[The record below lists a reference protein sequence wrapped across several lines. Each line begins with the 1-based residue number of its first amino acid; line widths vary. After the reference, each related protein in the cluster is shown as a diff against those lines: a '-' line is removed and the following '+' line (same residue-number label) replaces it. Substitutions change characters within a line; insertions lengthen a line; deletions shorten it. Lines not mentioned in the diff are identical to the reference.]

1 MEHDIQQKVGLVK
14 LFWHWG
20 YVPDIDVKLF
30 HAVGTAKKRLELT
43 DVDVLGFKIDPE
55 LRPQRI
61 AGDSKTK
68 KGTSS
73 INRSFWLSGIMN
85 HLAIERGFVIL
96 SKNIEIDHKI
106 ASQQL
111 GITLLNDSEFRILA
125 DALLPPEFPHQMN
138 LFNAD
143 IWQKFLAE
151 AQLQHSVEQLW
162 DYRRNRYWQ
171 DTPQKG
177 LRYTLMET
185 RKHRKSFEQKNRILN
200 TIFVDTMTAFSMSL
214 CQMLSELF
222 QIYLITNQKEA
233 LDHQM
238 KVYVYGGRE
247 TYDHLNNLTR
257 IAMQLRLEIQKG
269 SKSEPAPI
277 PQDALTLPE
286 WEHFIQLF
294 RTALDAPSQFFAVPR
309 LLRYIL
315 FERMLLPA
323 SSVHVLE
330 AIPNLSNLSVKL
342 SLDLLEYFSAATQI
356 PEQVWRPIRDIL
368 DEILLGIP
376 SATARQLA
384 QDSYDF

>member
-30 HAVGTAKKRLELT
+30 HALGTAKKRLELT

-61 AGDSKTK
+61 AGDCKTK

-85 HLAIERGFVIL
+85 HLAIERGFVVL

-106 ASQQL
+106 ASQHL
-111 GITLLNDSEFRILA
+111 GITLLNENEFRVLT

-143 IWQKFLAE
+143 IWQKFLTE
-151 AQLQHSVEQLW
+151 AQSQHSVEQLW
-162 DYRRNRYWQ
+162 GYRRNKYWQ
-171 DTPQKG
+171 DTPQEG

-200 TIFVDTMTAFSMSL
+200 TIFVDVMTAFSMSL
-214 CQMLSELF
+214 SQMLSEIF
-222 QIYLITNQKEA
+222 QVYLISNQKEA

-238 KVYVYGGRE
+238 KVYVYGGRG

-257 IAMQLRLEIQKG
+257 LLMELRFKLQEG
-269 SKSEPAPI
+269 SKIEPQI
-277 PQDALTLPE
+277 PNDALALPE
-286 WEHFIQLF
+286 WEHFIQVF

-309 LLRYIL
+309 LLRYVL
-315 FERMLLPA
+315 FERMLTPS
-323 SSVHVLE
+323 SSVDVLE

-342 SLDLLEYFSAATQI
+342 TLDLLEYFSAATQI
-356 PEQVWRPIRDIL
+356 PEEVWRPIRDIL
-368 DEILLGIP
+368 DKILLRIP